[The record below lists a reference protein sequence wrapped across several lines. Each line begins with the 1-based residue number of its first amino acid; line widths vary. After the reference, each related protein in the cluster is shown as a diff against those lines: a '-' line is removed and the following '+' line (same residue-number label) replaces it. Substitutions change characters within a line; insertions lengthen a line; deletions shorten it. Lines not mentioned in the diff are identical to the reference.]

1 MIQEIVVNDVGGGEE
16 EEKSA
21 QAAKKTLIPVPAN
34 LRRLLKVLS
43 FVKLDES
50 EKKRAAFDDDD
61 DDDEENTNKPTLTRT
76 VDA

>member
-1 MIQEIVVNDVGGGEE
+1 MLIQEIDEE
-16 EEKSA
+16 ETTEEEPEKSA
-21 QAAKKTLIPVPAN
+21 QAAIKTLIPVPAN

-50 EKKRAAFDDDD
+50 EKKTEMIEF
-61 DDDEENTNKPTLTRT
+61 EEKANKATLTRT